1 VWSVPATKIVFG
13 SLRFP
18 VFLDFLINV
27 EPAFSWRYEA
37 LYCLVFFPSFI

>member
-1 VWSVPATKIVFG
+1 
-13 SLRFP
+13 

-37 LYCLVFFPSFI
+37 LLCLVFFPSFI